1 MWFDGAGN
9 FKGVG
14 IAVVLVLESGQNY
27 PASTKIRFLCIK
39 NMAEYEACILGIKM
53 TVNMNINEL
62 LVIGVSD
69 LLIHQVQG
77 EWSTKNVK
85 IFPYLHCVKTLCKFT
100 KIDFKHIPMIQ
111 NDFDDVLATTSSM
124 IQHQNKNYIDPIEV
138 EITDQYDYYFYI
150 DEELDGKLWYHDVN
164 GFLEIREY
172 LENANNSQKKAR
184 KRLEN
189 HFFLNREVL
198 LQEDSRLGFVEI
210 CRCHRGN
217 QIIGRNT

>member
-1 MWFDGAGN
+1 MKAIQELPLPKSKKDVLYITQKTI
-9 FKGVG
+9 KGQALADHLIENSVD
-14 IAVVLVLESGQNY
+14 
-27 PASTKIRFLCIK
+27 RD
-39 NMAEYEACILGIKM
+39 YEPI
-53 TVNMNINEL
+53 T
-62 LVIGVSD
+62 
-69 LLIHQVQG
+69 
-77 EWSTKNVK
+77 TY
-85 IFPYLHCVKTLCKFT
+85 FPDEK
-100 KIDFKHIPMIQ
+100 

-172 LENANNSQKKAR
+172 LENANNSQKKAC

-198 LQEDSRLGFVEI
+198 L
-210 CRCHRGN
+210 
-217 QIIGRNT
+217 